1 MKRFFSV
8 LFCLLFVLSLTACVA
23 GSTDSGSAT
32 TTMTAREMYDAILE
46 AAPMNSPLEADE
58 ATMADLFYMD
68 PSWTD
73 DYVASMAQ
81 MNVSADNLAVVHAT
95 EGNVQNVEEAL
106 QKRIDD
112 ERASF
117 ERYLPEQS
125 DKAAAAL
132 LITKGDWVFMAIN
145 DDYDAVKAAIEGF
158 FSK

>member
-1 MKRFFSV
+1 MKRFFAI
-8 LFCLLFVLSLTACVA
+8 LLCMLVALSLTAC
-23 GSTDSGSAT
+23 GSGSSNSDSPAT
-32 TTMTAREMYDAILE
+32 DMSAREMYDAILE
-46 AAPMNSPLEADE
+46 AAPMNSPLEVE
-58 ATMADLFYMD
+58 ESVLTDLFYID
-68 PSWTD
+68 ASWTD

-125 DKAAAAL
+125 DKAAEAL

-145 DDYDAVKAAIEGF
+145 DNYDAVKETIESF
-158 FSK
+158 FN